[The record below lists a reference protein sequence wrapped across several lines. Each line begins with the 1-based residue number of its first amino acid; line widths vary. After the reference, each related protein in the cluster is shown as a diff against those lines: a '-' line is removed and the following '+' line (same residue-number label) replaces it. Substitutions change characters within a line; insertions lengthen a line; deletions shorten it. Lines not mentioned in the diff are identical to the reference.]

1 MITLEER
8 YTYERICNEM
18 DALAQKFGEILSCEV
33 IGYSHDDRDICMMKL
48 GLGDAVLFCT
58 AGVHGRESINPI
70 ILLKMIEEYA
80 NAYMDRTLLAGQ
92 YDVRQILKNYSIFCI
107 PVVNPDVYCI
117 ALEGFQVI
125 RNPKLRQALR
135 IRRLDYRDW
144 KCNARGIDIN
154 RNFPC
159 CSYIKQFY
167 YDAPAS
173 ERETQALMHVFQ
185 IYPSVG
191 YVDFHSRGKMIYYY
205 RNAMPCVYNRQSYYL
220 ARRLQELSNYRLG
233 QREEEF
239 SVDYRGGNS
248 VHYYS
253 EVIGGPAITV
263 ETVEENAKFPLKEEY
278 QTDTYREIRCIPL
291 EILQQTMQFA
301 NQKKLDILY

>member
-1 MITLEER
+1 MIVLEER
-8 YTYERICNEM
+8 YTYEKISEEM
-18 DALAQKFGEILSCEV
+18 ERLERKFGEILFGKV
-33 IGYSHDDRDICMMKL
+33 IGYSHDDREIRMMRL
-48 GLGDAVLFCT
+48 GLGEKVLFCT
-58 AGVHGRESINPI
+58 AGVHGRENINPI

-80 NAYMDRTLLAGQ
+80 NAYTERSLLAGR
-92 YDVRQILKNYSIFCI
+92 YDVYQILQKYSIFWI
-107 PVVNPDVYCI
+107 PIVNPDGYSI
-117 ALEGFQVI
+117 ALEGVQVI

-135 IRRLDYRDW
+135 IRRLDYKNW
-144 KCNARGIDIN
+144 KCNARGVDIN

-159 CSYIKQFY
+159 KSYIKRFY

-173 ERETQALMHVFQ
+173 ERETQALIHVFR

-205 RNAMPCVYNRQSYYL
+205 RSAMSGGYNRQNYYL

-239 SVDYRGGNS
+239 SADYSGGNS

-263 ETVEENAKFPLKEEY
+263 ETVEENAQFPLKTDY
-278 QTDTYREIRCIPL
+278 QIDTYREIRCIPL
-291 EILQQTMQFA
+291 EILQQTMH
-301 NQKKLDILY
+301 LSDIKNG

>member
-1 MITLEER
+1 MIVLEER
-8 YTYERICNEM
+8 YTYERICKEM
-18 DALAQKFGEILSCEV
+18 EKLVQQFGEILSCKV
-33 IGYSHDDRDICMMKL
+33 IGYSHDEREIRMMRL
-48 GLGDAVLFCT
+48 GLGEKVLFCT

-70 ILLKMIEEYA
+70 ILLKMMEEYA
-80 NAYMDRTLLAGQ
+80 KAYTERTMLAGC
-92 YDVRQILKNYSIFCI
+92 YDMRRILQKYSIFWI
-107 PVVNPDVYCI
+107 PVVNPDGYCI

-135 IRRLDYRDW
+135 IRRLDYRNW
-144 KCNARGIDIN
+144 KCNARGVDIN

-159 CSYIKQFY
+159 KSYIKRFY

-173 ERETQALMHVFQ
+173 ERETQALIHVFQ
-185 IYPSVG
+185 TYPSVG

-205 RNAMPCVYNRQSYYL
+205 RSAMSGIYNRQSYYL
-220 ARRLQELSNYRLG
+220 ARRLQEVSNYRLG

-239 SVDYRGGNS
+239 SADCGGGNS

-263 ETVEENAKFPLKEEY
+263 ETVEEDAKFPLKEEY

-291 EILQQTMQFA
+291 EILQQTMQLA
-301 NQKKLDILY
+301 EIKRG

>member
-1 MITLEER
+1 MIALEER
-8 YTYERICNEM
+8 YTYERISEEM
-18 DALAQKFGEILSCEV
+18 EALVQQFGEILSSKV
-33 IGYSHDDRDICMMKL
+33 IGYSHDDREIRMLKL
-48 GLGDAVLFCT
+48 GLGEEVLFCT
-58 AGVHGRESINPI
+58 AGVHGRETINPI

-80 NAYMDRTLLAGQ
+80 NAYTERKLLADR
-92 YDVRQILKNYSIFCI
+92 YDVWQILQNYSIFWI
-107 PVVNPDVYCI
+107 PVVNPDGYSI
-117 ALEGFQVI
+117 ALQGFQVI

-135 IRRLDYRDW
+135 IRRLDYRNW

-159 CSYIKQFY
+159 KSYIKRFY

-173 ERETQALMHVFQ
+173 ERETQALIRVFRSC
-185 IYPSVG
+185 PSVG

-205 RNAMPCVYNRQSYYL
+205 RSALSGVYNRQNYYL
-220 ARRLQELSNYRLG
+220 ARRLQEVSNYRLG

-239 SVDYRGGNS
+239 SADYSGGNS

-278 QTDTYREIRCIPL
+278 QTDAYREVCCIPL
-291 EILQQTMQFA
+291 EILAQTMQSSCR
-301 NQKKLDILY
+301 KKC